1 MAGVFVVLALMGC
14 SCNGEPP
21 PAGPPDAGGVAPS
34 GCFQVPEDSP
44 LWSGEGFMLG
54 TETGEEFLD
63 VAVDSQGTLFLAGY
77 ENGDVGASRF
87 DPSGDSRG
95 VLWRMGRADGATNGS
110 WKKVFDVPGA
120 TETLDALA
128 FHPDTG
134 ALYFAGRTTGAFEGF
149 SHRGAQDVFVGGARG
164 DERDVI
170 LYQGGS
176 ERPQHPNRLAFD
188 AQGALIVSGYDE
200 LYILPDT
207 TAVVRWEDP
216 FVFKLR
222 WAEEG
227 RSPSEVWWRQFD
239 TSVGDT
245 LGGLAVALQGEP
257 AIYVTGTNPG
267 GSQRGSFVWKIDDAT
282 GQPASAWR
290 QSTNVNDMM
299 QAAHLRKDG
308 SLLIAGTTFEKLGPR
323 AYGEQDVVVRVLD
336 TSTGQPLWTT
346 QFGSEGSEWV
356 TDMAVDAQGNIL
368 VVGET
373 LGAVDPAQGNRG
385 GYDVFLLKFDPE
397 GKLLLARQW
406 GSEGDDHP
414 NAVAVDACGE
424 FFIVGYTTGE
434 LLGSRFPWKGSRD
447 AFLLTTAH
455 PRAVY

>member
-1 MAGVFVVLALMGC
+1 
-14 SCNGEPP
+14 
-21 PAGPPDAGGVAPS
+21 
-34 GCFQVPEDSP
+34 
-44 LWSGEGFMLG
+44 MLG
-54 TETGEEFLD
+54 TEKGEEFLD

-95 VLWRMGRADGATNGS
+95 VLWRMGRADGATIG
-110 WKKVFDVPGA
+110 KKVFDIPDA

-149 SHRGAQDVFVGGARG
+149 TPRGAQDIFIVGPRG
-164 DERDVI
+164 SESDVI
-170 LYQGGS
+170 LYQGGT
-176 ERPQHPNRLAFD
+176 ERPQHPNRLDFD
-188 AQGALIVSGYDE
+188 AHRDLIVSGYDDVYVPPGGNYVE
-200 LYILPDT
+200 
-207 TAVVRWEDP
+207 RWEDP
-216 FVFKLR
+216 FVLKLR

-227 RSPSEVWWRQFD
+227 RSMAEVWWRQFD
-239 TSVGDT
+239 TSISDM
-245 LGGLAVALQGEP
+245 LGGLAVDSQGDS
-257 AIYVTGTNPG
+257 AIYVTGTNSNGTQDGP
-267 GSQRGSFVWKIDDAT
+267 FVRKIDNAT
-282 GQPASAWR
+282 GQLGSPWR
-290 QSTNVNDMM
+290 QTTIGMDMM
-299 QAAHLRKDG
+299 QAAHLRADG
-308 SLLIAGTTFEKLGPR
+308 SLLIAGSTFARLGTQ

-336 TSTGQPLWTT
+336 TSTGQPVWTT

-385 GYDVFLLKFDPE
+385 DYDVFLMKFDPE

-406 GSEGDDHP
+406 GSAGDDHP

-424 FFIVGYTTGE
+424 VFIVGYTTGD
-434 LLGSRFPWKGSRD
+434 LLGPRFPWNGSRD
-447 AFLLTTAH
+447 AFLLTTAR
-455 PRAVY
+455 PGGRLLSREKSEKQW